1 VSASLPALLRTAL
14 MQGESVSELAADYNL
29 TNDELEQAVLSE
41 RAA

>member
-1 VSASLPALLRTAL
+1 